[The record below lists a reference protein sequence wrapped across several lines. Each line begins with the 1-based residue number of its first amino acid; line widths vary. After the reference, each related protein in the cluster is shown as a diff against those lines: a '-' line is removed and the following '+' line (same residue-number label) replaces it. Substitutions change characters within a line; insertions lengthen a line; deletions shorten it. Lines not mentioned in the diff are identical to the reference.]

1 MAGLMG
7 RHGDREDGLAVV
19 DVGRK
24 AQGLGEGVVVV
35 AQEAFMALDT
45 HTLHP
50 RALHD
55 RLVGLGA
62 VISGLHAY
70 IRETTKR
77 AVYLPLG
84 PEAEERRW
92 DGQNEVLQVGEH
104 GVNRG
109 GASGD
114 RDNTI
119 VLRLF
124 DESQSSSDGSRWKS
138 L

>member
-35 AQEAFMALDT
+35 AQEAFMALDP

-62 VISGLHAY
+62 AVSRLHAY

-124 DESQSSSDGSRWKS
+124 DVSQSSSDGSRWKS

>member
-1 MAGLMG
+1 
-7 RHGDREDGLAVV
+7 
-19 DVGRK
+19 
-24 AQGLGEGVVVV
+24 
-35 AQEAFMALDT
+35 MALDP

-55 RLVGLGA
+55 RLGGLGA

-84 PEAEERRW
+84 PEAEEQGW

-119 VLRLF
+119 VLRPF

>member
-19 DVGRK
+19 EVGRK
-24 AQGLGEGVVVV
+24 AQRLGEGVVVV
-35 AQEAFMALDT
+35 AQEAFMALDP

-55 RLVGLGA
+55 RLGGLGA

-77 AVYLPLG
+77 VVYLPLG
-84 PEAEERRW
+84 PEAEEQGW

-109 GASGD
+109 GGQRRSGQHHCSAA
-114 RDNTI
+114 I
-119 VLRLF
+119 
-124 DESQSSSDGSRWKS
+124 
-138 L
+138 